1 MISPYFADT
10 TKSQCISTLE
20 ENMFNNARLVWALAL
35 LTSFSISC
43 AVADEKT
50 GKKKSGK
57 SIDAEG
63 EIPSTKPVK
72 ETVDNEKKEAKAE
85 TDEPKIDD
93 EEEAE
98 EEEEE
103 EADPEAKIKV

>member
-1 MISPYFADT
+1 MIKTRLPKHLSCRQDKANHQYLFMISPYFADT
-10 TKSQCISTLE
+10 TQSHCISTLE

-50 GKKKSGK
+50 GKTKSGK

-63 EIPSTKPVK
+63 EIPSTKPMK
-72 ETVDNEKKEAKAE
+72 ETVDNEKKARNG
-85 TDEPKIDD
+85 PF
-93 EEEAE
+93 
-98 EEEEE
+98 
-103 EADPEAKIKV
+103 